1 MEKNAN
7 TTKMTTATID
17 TEVMG
22 KIVEEK
28 IHKNESVNDVLRRKY
43 ALKVM

>member
-7 TTKMTTATID
+7 KKMTTATID
-17 TEVMG
+17 TEVME
-22 KIVEEK
+22 KIVDEK

-43 ALKVM
+43 KLVVN

>member
-7 TTKMTTATID
+7 KTKMTTATID

-22 KIVEEK
+22 KIVDEK

-43 ALKVM
+43 GMRVL